1 MFENFFFDPAGL
13 LDGMDGGL
21 AFGLALL
28 WGLGSALL
36 SPCHLGIIPVLGS
49 HAAGYGPFASSASS
63 STTSSS
69 ASSASGN
76 AASGN
81 AASGNTASEVGHPVR
96 QVMLFTFGV
105 FLTVP
110 LFGLLI
116 ALLGHGL
123 ELGGHFWTIPVG
135 VLLIWFGWDM
145 GRGHSCSHAAHIL
158 ETLRNRLGLTLSSG
172 IFALGFGY
180 GLLAGGCTVGFLVPL
195 LLVALPGGILYCMGL
210 AACFGLGHCLP
221 MIVVGCSAPLA
232 RKIVQGRH
240 AHNHDAQTHD
250 ESAHRDMREPH
261 RGEARF
267 RRILS
272 IVLVVIGLLFIL
284 HPFFE

>member
-1 MFENFFFDPAGL
+1 MFDSFLFDPARLMNGV
-13 LDGMDGGL
+13 DGGL

-49 HAAGYGPFASSASS
+49 HAAGYGPF
-63 STTSSS
+63 SS
-69 ASSASGN
+69 ASSADTVSD
-76 AASGN
+76 A
-81 AASGNTASEVGHPVR
+81 GHPVR
-96 QVMLFTFGV
+96 QVMLFTLGV

-123 ELGGHFWTIPVG
+123 ELGGHFWTVPVG
-135 VLLIWFGWDM
+135 AVLIWFGWDM

-158 ETLRNRLGLTLSSG
+158 ETLRTRLGLTLSSG

-195 LLVALPGGILYCMGL
+195 LLVALPSGILYCMGL

-232 RKIVQGRH
+232 RKIMQGRH
-240 AHNHDAQTHD
+240 AHTHHDAQTHD
-250 ESAHRDMREPH
+250 ESSHHDMREPH
-261 RGEARF
+261 TGEALF
-267 RRILS
+267 RRVLS
-272 IVLVVIGLLFIL
+272 VVLVVIGILFVL
-284 HPFFE
+284 HPFLE